1 MSEGTVNQ
9 EGNIVAGHQGGRDV
23 NVTNNYYPPTSYQAM
38 RRLVEKFEQEIKGDA
53 KLQHFIEELERYYK
67 QKHGDNLTLEEKLAG
82 SAAKN
87 FTDTALVA
95 KESYSK
101 LLTKYSLYQSAQEIN
116 VYLLGR
122 TMFLFEYEIRPKLRE
137 GINESALATLIID
150 VERQLMSEVDDNPLR
165 FTSME
170 VVGMLYFLTAKCHL
184 NWKD

>member
-23 NVTNNYYPPTSYQAM
+23 NVTNNYYPPISYQAM

-67 QKHGDNLTLEEKLAG
+67 EKDGDNLTLEEKLAG

-87 FTDTALVA
+87 STDTALVA

-101 LLTKYSLYQSAQEIN
+101 LLTKYSLISRRRKSTSIC
-116 VYLLGR
+116 L
-122 TMFLFEYEIRPKLRE
+122 
-137 GINESALATLIID
+137 
-150 VERQLMSEVDDNPLR
+150 VERCSYSSMRLGQNFARESMSPHLPL
-165 FTSME
+165 
-170 VVGMLYFLTAKCHL
+170 
-184 NWKD
+184 